1 MNIGIILSWFNMRYF
16 RDRLSIFCEFI
27 PQMIFL
33 NALFGYLC
41 ILIIAK
47 WATGSVADLYHVM
60 IYMFLSPGNAGLRC
74 ESTTAQGQHE
84 IECGANSLIP
94 YPWQGWLQVQ
104 LCMHELLLCCC

>member
-1 MNIGIILSWFNMRYF
+1 MNVGIILSWFNMRYF
-16 RDRLSIFCEFI
+16 RDSLSIWCEFI

-74 ESTTAQGQHE
+74 ESDTGGEVKVDCA
-84 IECGANSLIP
+84 ANSLLP
-94 YPWQGWLQVQ
+94 YPYQGYLQVGSAAPRVHSG
-104 LCMHELLLCCC
+104 MT